1 MTVSKGIHFE
11 NQPNG
16 TGITVANSS
25 TYGDSALSTVLATN
39 GTTAYSTDRAA
50 HGLVSAKLSM
60 NSGATSCQMGIGLG
74 GANSTSFGAR
84 GYIYLGSLPTASV
97 RMFEA
102 RSATAGLGG
111 LNVNTS
117 GSIAATDISGT
128 ALNVSSSTTQ
138 AMQVNTWYRLEFVW
152 TISATTGQYK
162 VGVYPLDSSSPYYSY
177 TSAATMNSGTTPI
190 TEVRMGKLTNTGTIA
205 APWYIDDFN
214 FVDPSSTFLGAY
226 QPLGP
231 SVSTT
236 ITPGYAKVDA
246 TGSAAVNGGALSYS
260 LSPSTGVLQPTAGI
274 FYVPQTSSAQTFTLT
289 VSEAGGSSTNSSVTV
304 PALVSAASSGTSV
317 LTQRYIGG
325 SWQ

>member
-11 NQPNG
+11 NQTDG
-16 TGITVANSS
+16 TGITLANSS
-25 TYGDSALSTVLATN
+25 TYGDSALATVLTTN

-60 NSGATSCQMGIGLG
+60 TSGATSCQMGIGLG
-74 GANSTSFGAR
+74 GANSTSFATR
-84 GYIYLGSLPTASV
+84 GYLWMGALPTAAV
-97 RMFEA
+97 RVLEA
-102 RSATAGLGG
+102 RTATTAIGG

-117 GSIAATDISGT
+117 GTVAVTDISGT
-128 ALNVSSSTTQ
+128 ALATSSPTTQ
-138 AMQVNTWYRLEFVW
+138 LLQTNTWYRLEYVW

-162 VGVYPLDSSSPYYSY
+162 VGVYQLDSNSPYFSY
-177 TSAATMNSGTTPI
+177 TSAATLNSGTAPI
-190 TEVRMGKLTNTGTIA
+190 TEIRMGKLSNSGTIA
-205 APWYIDDFN
+205 SPWYVDDFN

-246 TGSAAVNGGALSYS
+246 TGSAAVNGGTLSYS
-260 LSPSTGVLQPTAGI
+260 MSPSTGVLQPTTGV

-289 VSEAGGSSTNSSVTV
+289 VTESGGSSTNSSVTV